1 MDCVRGVWGHEILRF
16 YMVSS
21 VFWELLRL
29 FFVHD
34 TVHIYRKL
42 PSSISGFRSKNTTY
56 GALASG
62 MRSAS
67 SISGFISKNTTYGAL
82 ASGLRSVS
90 SIKREAKEQ
99 VDFSRKYSETN
110 PLKKLD
116 WNVTDERIS
125 FEQVR
130 HCLGAHLHWGPGANY
145 PCCPPPRR
153 RHWTHHCSSQFS
165 YRYVLRLY
173 KDQQM
178 DAERVN

>member
-1 MDCVRGVWGHEILRF
+1 MDCVRGVWGHKF
-16 YMVSS
+16 YMVSNA
-21 VFWELLRL
+21 FWGLLRL

-34 TVHIYRKL
+34 AVYIYRKL

-62 MRSAS
+62 IRSAS

-82 ASGLRSVS
+82 ASGLRSVG

-110 PLKKLD
+110 QKLD

-125 FEQVR
+125 FEQVHQTLENLPVVLGS
-130 HCLGAHLHWGPGANY
+130 HCQQLSAATKQ
-145 PCCPPPRR
+145 PRFIIP
-153 RHWTHHCSSQFS
+153 SF
-165 YRYVLRLY
+165 
-173 KDQQM
+173 
-178 DAERVN
+178 